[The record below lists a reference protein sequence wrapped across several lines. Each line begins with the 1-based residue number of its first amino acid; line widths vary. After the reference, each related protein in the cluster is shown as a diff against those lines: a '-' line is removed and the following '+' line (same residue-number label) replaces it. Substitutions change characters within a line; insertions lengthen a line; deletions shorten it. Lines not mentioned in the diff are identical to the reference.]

1 VLDLCCGR
9 TSQLADNPQVGED
22 PAVFEE
28 DLGQDV
34 DF

>member
-1 VLDLCCGR
+1 VLNLCGGL
-9 TSQLADNPQVGED
+9 TGQLADNPQVGED